1 MTLQLLINIP
11 RGKLS
16 GYNIGNKK
24 QRGQSDT
31 EQLIKIKGH
40 LLKKHKVNAMREPY
54 LIFKNDRLLCILEK
68 LKTSQ
73 VDKSYQIKNPDILW
87 MDKYGTWII
96 EVDGS
101 VHDRKIQKTLERN
114 ELFLKNRI
122 KLIVVNLSDIKYLEI
137 DIYDYIDKKIMEIIN
152 GRS

>member
-1 MTLQLLINIP
+1 
-11 RGKLS
+11 
-16 GYNIGNKK
+16 
-24 QRGQSDT
+24 
-31 EQLIKIKGH
+31 
-40 LLKKHKVNAMREPY
+40 
-54 LIFKNDRLLCILEK
+54 
-68 LKTSQ
+68 
-73 VDKSYQIKNPDILW
+73 
-87 MDKYGTWII
+87 
-96 EVDGS
+96 